1 METNSREWRMN
12 LAKEEA
18 IEWRGRTRDRKQ
30 IDKICVLHPRNGTVS
45 ENSIQDVREGQERGR
60 DQAKVQL

>member
-45 ENSIQDVREGQERGR
+45 ENSIQDVREG
-60 DQAKVQL
+60 